1 MAKIWLF
8 RIITFSLPLLFFVVL
23 EFGLR
28 LVGYGKSVP
37 LFMANPAASQY
48 LLPTP
53 DVVKRYFADDSLA
66 PNVTIE
72 TNFFLKQKPEDGIR
86 VFVQGG
92 STAAGFP
99 YGFGASIAGMLD
111 YRLKQS
117 FPSRP
122 VEVVN
127 TALSAVNSYTLLDF
141 TDEIIE
147 QQPDAVLIYAGH
159 NEYLG
164 ILGVGSAYT
173 AANSRGAT
181 LLYLKL
187 KELRLFQL
195 MQAIYHSF
203 NQPNEKALKPSRT
216 MMAKVA
222 RHKNIPVDSPLF
234 QQGLLQFEQNMSL
247 LLDKYSEAGI
257 PVVLSTIASN
267 LSHQAPFSSNPIPQE
282 YRVLLAKPLVELV
295 PSEANELLV
304 VAEAYKSAD
313 AFYHL
318 GQWYL
323 SHGELGK
330 AQQAFVEARQH
341 DLLRFRAPSEIND
354 IIRRLAKRSGV
365 QLVDAEAALKREAPN
380 NIIGNTLMMEH
391 LHPTAL
397 GYFEIANSFYHHLN
411 ESQLLGQFEFEV
423 GRELARQDIPLF
435 AAEQYWGEAKIAG
448 LKADYPF
455 TSEPTKPELPK
466 VESWSDQL
474 GLAAYKKQKSWLD
487 IALTSQQMAKKDKD
501 WSTFI
506 KASRLLA
513 DAMPDDFEYNL
524 QAGTNLIQYKQAAQG
539 IRYLKRATS
548 LEPTS
553 VNAKLALAHAY
564 SQMQKLDATLEEL
577 RSVLKIEP
585 RNQTALTNIKA
596 IQAFQAKNK
605 TKQN

>member
-267 LSHQAPFSSNPIPQE
+267 LSHQTPFSSNPIPQE

>member
-1 MAKIWLF
+1 
-8 RIITFSLPLLFFVVL
+8 
-23 EFGLR
+23 
-28 LVGYGKSVP
+28 
-37 LFMANPAASQY
+37 
-48 LLPTP
+48 
-53 DVVKRYFADDSLA
+53 
-66 PNVTIE
+66 
-72 TNFFLKQKPEDGIR
+72 
-86 VFVQGG
+86 
-92 STAAGFP
+92 
-99 YGFGASIAGMLD
+99 
-111 YRLKQS
+111 
-117 FPSRP
+117 
-122 VEVVN
+122 
-127 TALSAVNSYTLLDF
+127 
-141 TDEIIE
+141 
-147 QQPDAVLIYAGH
+147 
-159 NEYLG
+159 
-164 ILGVGSAYT
+164 
-173 AANSRGAT
+173 
-181 LLYLKL
+181 
-187 KELRLFQL
+187 
-195 MQAIYHSF
+195 
-203 NQPNEKALKPSRT
+203 